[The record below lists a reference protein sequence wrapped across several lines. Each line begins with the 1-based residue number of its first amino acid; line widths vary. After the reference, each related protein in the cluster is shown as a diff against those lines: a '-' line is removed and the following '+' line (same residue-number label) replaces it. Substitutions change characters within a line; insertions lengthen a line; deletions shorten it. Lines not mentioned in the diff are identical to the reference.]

1 MGLWGN
7 ILVKLNI
14 PKSKFYNIFD
24 IRRSY
29 SQNIQNMRKI
39 YLLGYSVQGLLGK
52 SLEISRSISIGP
64 HQNNIL
70 NGCLSFRAMSS
81 ISF

>member
-7 ILVKLNI
+7 KQVKLNI

-39 YLLGYSVQGLLGK
+39 YLLGFSVQQLWGK
-52 SLEISRSISIGP
+52 SLKVSRSVSIGP
-64 HQNNIL
+64 
-70 NGCLSFRAMSS
+70 
-81 ISF
+81 